1 MTIMSEDVPPQTIKE
16 TQTLLGKYIKE
27 PPLSDK
33 LLKKPPFRF
42 LQDIVKSVSQP
53 LSQKVHTYMYL

>member
-1 MTIMSEDVPPQTIKE
+1 MDDEISPDVIKA
-16 TQTLLGKYIKE
+16 TQNSLGKYIKR

-42 LQDIVKSVSQP
+42 LHDIITSVSIKYFCNS
-53 LSQKVHTYMYL
+53 LK